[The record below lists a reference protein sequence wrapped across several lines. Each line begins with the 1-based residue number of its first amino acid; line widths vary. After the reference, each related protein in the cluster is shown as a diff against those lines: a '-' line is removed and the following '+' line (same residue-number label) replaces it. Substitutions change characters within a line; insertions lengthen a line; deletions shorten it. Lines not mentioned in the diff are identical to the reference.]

1 MHANRSR
8 STTTLTGIVLAAAL
22 ALTACGDSQE
32 EALNDAEQ
40 SVEAADLRSEAVTQM
55 EPGGAEILNR
65 VPDLEFTDIT
75 QDDST
80 VVSSFDK
87 ELRVEKVVQTT
98 TIPAEVAEEMTG
110 SSGDFEPG
118 DLVAA
123 ADGEV
128 FLVAVLQADDPRWE
142 PTDQQLTGSSETETI
157 LRVGGNPLTDPYLS
171 MEAGDQATVAVAVPE
186 DPAQDEVTV
195 ELLQDDVSQ
204 EISLIDGTRIASDVE
219 YIYDRP
225 TTVEISEDASWSEEG
240 ETRRGTIAM
249 SGQLTEGVITP
260 LVPQLGWANPNSVF
274 LGLKLTTQDVD
285 NPHRDHSTIRLELAD
300 GTTVQPES
308 GTRSTDGPFGKT
320 AWFQLPAD
328 ATEATALIDLELAL
342 GTDQYDVGELEI
354 PLTISGS
361 AAENADTED
370 AEDTEDDDA
379 AEV

>member
-204 EISLIDGTRIASDVE
+204 EISLIDGR
-219 YIYDRP
+219 
-225 TTVEISEDASWSEEG
+225 SEEHTS
-240 ETRRGTIAM
+240 ELQSRGH
-249 SGQLTEGVITP
+249 
-260 LVPQLGWANPNSVF
+260 LVC
-274 LGLKLTTQDVD
+274 
-285 NPHRDHSTIRLELAD
+285 R
-300 GTTVQPES
+300 
-308 GTRSTDGPFGKT
+308 
-320 AWFQLPAD
+320 
-328 ATEATALIDLELAL
+328 
-342 GTDQYDVGELEI
+342 
-354 PLTISGS
+354 
-361 AAENADTED
+361 
-370 AEDTEDDDA
+370 
-379 AEV
+379 